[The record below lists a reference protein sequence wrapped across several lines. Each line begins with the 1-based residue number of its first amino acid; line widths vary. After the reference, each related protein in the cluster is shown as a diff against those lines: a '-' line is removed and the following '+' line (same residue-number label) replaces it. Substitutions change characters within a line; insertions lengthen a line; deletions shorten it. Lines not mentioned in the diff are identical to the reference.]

1 MKIKLFGNVAMYLSW
16 SMAIG
21 FFIYYLSMLGALAY
35 VLFIIGGPGG
45 FGQFV
50 SIPSFILVFGVGIG
64 FTIMRKHTLKENELG
79 KALKE
84 DFVFA
89 GWIGLLVTM
98 LNLLPI
104 GQLDGGHVA
113 YAMLGEKQKLI
124 GQAAF
129 ILLVPLSFLS
139 INWLVWGLLLLLLMR
154 TVKHPPIQD
163 IHIPLSE
170 SDKRIG
176 YICLLIFILCFI
188 PAPFKI

>member
-21 FFIYYLSMLGALAY
+21 FFIYYLSILGALAY

-50 SIPSFILVFGVGIG
+50 NIPSFILVFGVGIG

-89 GWIGLLVTM
+89 GWIGFLV
-98 LNLLPI
+98 
-104 GQLDGGHVA
+104 A
-113 YAMLGEKQKLI
+113 LG
-124 GQAAF
+124 
-129 ILLVPLSFLS
+129 FLGAGMDEQFGNIEWGIS
-139 INWLVWGLLLLLLMR
+139 IVISNFK
-154 TVKHPPIQD
+154 TVT
-163 IHIPLSE
+163 IPLLY
-170 SDKRIG
+170 G
-176 YICLLIFILCFI
+176 YICGKMFEASMTKPVIE
-188 PAPFKI
+188 